1 MKIAFLGLGQMGT
14 PMSRRLLDAGHDVA
28 VWNRTRARAES
39 LAVHGAR
46 VADSP
51 AEAVAGTEVAITM
64 LSDAQA
70 VEQVVFGNDGAAAAM
85 DGGRTLV
92 QMSTIGPEAERT
104 IRERMPDGVDAI
116 DAPVLGSVPQAT
128 DGTLRIFVGATD
140 EQLEGV
146 RAALDAMGTVFHMG
160 GPGAGAAMK
169 LVANSTIG
177 AVISAIGEALVLADA
192 AGLRREDVLEILAD
206 SPVGTTVQRKRSNF
220 ESHSYPANFKLRHL
234 AKDMRLIQADAER
247 LGVDL
252 EVVAAAAAW
261 LDRALVE
268 GHGDEDYS
276 SAVES
281 IAPPRQWS

>member
-140 EQLEGV
+140 EQLERV

>member
-140 EQLEGV
+140 EQLERV
-146 RAALDAMGTVFHMG
+146 RATLDAMGTVFHMG